1 MEKLN
6 GIPKIFK
13 HITDNIPEKEVYE
26 IIKYGITR
34 DEWIEIK
41 NNTLSMD
48 DRIEK
53 YREIWKRK
61 NKKS

>member
-1 MEKLN
+1 MN
-6 GIPKIFK
+6 KIEELLK
-13 HITDNIPEKEVYE
+13 DGDNIPEKEVYE

-41 NNTLSMD
+41 SNTLSMD

-53 YREIWKRK
+53 YREIWKKKK
-61 NKKS
+61 NYY

>member
-1 MEKLN
+1 MEKLS

-13 HITDNIPEKEVYE
+13 DITDNIPEKEVYE
-26 IIKYGITR
+26 IIKYRITR

-41 NNTLSMD
+41 SNTLSMD

-53 YREIWKRK
+53 YREIWK
-61 NKKS
+61 NKKL